1 MSAFIER
8 ITGGQVGGTT
18 ERSIRLSLSFIRL
31 GPVIILLLLVLA
43 MTLLSP
49 VFLTGANISNVIVQT
64 SVLAVLAIGQL
75 FVILV
80 AGIDL
85 SVGSVLGLST
95 AMKAANGESIDP
107 RVNTG
112 LTRVTKKNA
121 PKYLKIRER
130 QLGAL
135 LGVED

>member
-49 VFLTGANISNVIVQT
+49 VRAQIPGDKREA
-64 SVLAVLAIGQL
+64 ARRAARRG
-75 FVILV
+75 
-80 AGIDL
+80 
-85 SVGSVLGLST
+85 GL
-95 AMKAANGESIDP
+95 KAP
-107 RVNTG
+107 
-112 LTRVTKKNA
+112 
-121 PKYLKIRER
+121 
-130 QLGAL
+130 
-135 LGVED
+135 